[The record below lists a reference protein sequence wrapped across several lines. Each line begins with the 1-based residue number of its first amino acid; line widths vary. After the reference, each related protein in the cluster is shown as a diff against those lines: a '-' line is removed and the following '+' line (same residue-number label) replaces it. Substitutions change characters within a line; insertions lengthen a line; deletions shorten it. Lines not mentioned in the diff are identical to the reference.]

1 MIRKLGG
8 EIIETDEWDE
18 RVTHVIAHVDGKR
31 ESMSEKVMA
40 GLAGGRW
47 VLTKRWV
54 DKCVKL
60 GSWVSSPALYITS
73 EAVVRHRR
81 SWHQHGPRAA
91 VFRGI
96 KVALLMADPRKNGVY
111 GRIIRSGAGAVV
123 KCHSL
128 HQLCMRP
135 PGPGEITHIII
146 DPWILSEED
155 PRHQLFLKFRN
166 LNEEHELNIHFLYYK
181 YLFMKIRQFPEPH
194 HTDYSIFNPKI
205 QEMGAKDFEIFK
217 KQMPSIK
224 RTLPL
229 GEPPN
234 DERKK
239 KRLDTDAD
247 IVTLQDSDEE
257 EKGPTHPP
265 PALKLA
271 QLEGLLVQRVPL
283 PTINTKVPD
292 SVQCQRDSEETGYV
306 SQFQTMDASLFD
318 LGNNE
323 SRSLENHVISSNED
337 IVLDDSNNSDIVEV
351 TKEAGIVAIPEPES
365 VEQLDNKNFQSSI
378 VVEDDDGE
386 SDDDIQ
392 VLEQKLATSRR
403 ERGDARH
410 YLETDKATSRGSKRV
425 ISSAKRASVYIPSQ
439 RDEYMRQHE
448 PSAQFSGDNVEMVI
462 LDDSESDSEEREKR
476 LQGEEEYVRSSDVKH
491 GRDSETQQDEDSDKN
506 DDIVEVHAP
515 APDIVN
521 IESDTDEEEVD
532 ACSNSIDAEPD
543 AKEPAKSYSYTS
555 KYRSIPAKKTN
566 LNVRS
571 QREEYNL
578 TSKEDGKLKQI
589 RSQRE
594 EYLFTSRETK
604 VIEVRSQREE
614 FLLASRETKK
624 IHKAKS
630 QREEFLLAAKQ
641 QENVGVKI
649 EEDLT
654 CLAEVESESAPS
666 LESNTEPPVV
676 SASPNKEPLSAE
688 FEYEDVF
695 QEQAPAP
702 KKVEVENIR
711 QNIQN
716 IFQDYHDVFQEPAKP
731 IQAITIKPTFIS
743 EKKLCDK
750 VVHSSPVI
758 EKHAEKVPSEPM
770 ELDDESDF
778 SLSEGEQE
786 DEKDEKPQN
795 ISASTLEHLN
805 KASVKINIGRLGP
818 AKMSYHMKILQDYL
832 ERKREL
838 AAPDV
843 ERQAENDKPM
853 ISALSQTPQKQ
864 STSLLFRIL
873 ATLNT
878 RFTSTNE
885 LLSIS
890 HSPYVKQIIYD
901 MHEEKPRKANTKIS
915 SIPSSVEVDFV
926 HLSRKTDTE
935 DDSNE
940 DDTDGDEI
948 SEPDIVSKQTTDY
961 ATDALTCIRRL
972 KMETCSTITPNSKV
986 LNVLFKDLLLEES
999 NQYVINSAIDYLN
1012 NFLFLHGNT
1021 TDRFVWH
1028 STILSALRNLKDDKL
1043 FRQFNL
1049 SNAQDL
1055 VLCTEFWRDLI
1066 EKVIQN
1072 CLFTKYSE
1080 EYFESY
1086 DVESSGTM
1094 GPFMLLQFLVKLL
1107 EKDFQ
1112 IWWQHHKKKHLDN
1125 YTDQVGDLPLLFY
1138 ILGGSARDLLK
1149 TIKSTVLKLYKHFL
1163 KMDHGLAEVRTLL
1176 SMTAILVSHLDFH
1189 EEYG

>member
-1 MIRKLGG
+1 
-8 EIIETDEWDE
+8 
-18 RVTHVIAHVDGKR
+18 
-31 ESMSEKVMA
+31 MSEKVMA

-60 GSWVSSPALYITS
+60 GSWVPSPALFITS
-73 EAVVRHRR
+73 EAVVRHRK
-81 SWHQHGPRAA
+81 SWHQHGARAA
-91 VFRGI
+91 VFRGMRA
-96 KVALLMADPRKNGVY
+96 ALLMADPRKNGVY
-111 GRIIRSGAGAVV
+111 GRIIRSGAGTVV

-135 PGPGEITHIII
+135 PGLGEITHIII
-146 DPWILSEED
+146 DPWIMSEED

-166 LNEEHELNIHFLYYK
+166 LNEEHKLNIHFLYYK

-194 HTDYSIFNPKI
+194 YTDYSIFNPKI

-224 RTLPL
+224 RTL
-229 GEPPN
+229 GEPLN
-234 DERKK
+234 DKRKK
-239 KRLDTDAD
+239 KRLDTD
-247 IVTLQDSDEE
+247 IVTLEDSDEE
-257 EKGPTHPP
+257 EKETTHPP
-265 PALKLA
+265 PVLKLA
-271 QLEGLLVQRVPL
+271 QLEGLLVHRVSEPE
-283 PTINTKVPD
+283 
-292 SVQCQRDSEETGYV
+292 SQRDSEETGYV
-306 SQFQTMDASLFD
+306 SQSQTMDASRFD
-318 LGNNE
+318 FGNHE
-323 SRSLENHVISSNED
+323 SRSLVNHVISSNED

-351 TKEAGIVAIPEPES
+351 TREAGIVAIPDPEP
-365 VEQLDNKNFQSSI
+365 VEQLDNKNFQASMA
-378 VVEDDDGE
+378 VEDDDGE

-392 VLEQKLATSRR
+392 VLEQKLAASRQ
-403 ERGDARH
+403 ERGDVRH
-410 YLETDKATSRGSKRV
+410 YLETEKATSRGSKRV

-448 PSAQFSGDNVEMVI
+448 PSAQHSGDNVEMVI
-462 LDDSESDSEEREKR
+462 LDDSESDSEEGEKR
-476 LQGEEEYVRSSDVKH
+476 LQGEEEYVRSSDVRH

-543 AKEPAKSYSYTS
+543 AKEPVKSYAYKS
-555 KYRSIPAKKTN
+555 KYRSVPAKKTN

-578 TSKEDGKLKQI
+578 TSKEKETGKVQQI

-594 EYLFTSRETK
+594 EFLITSRETK
-604 VIEVRSQREE
+604 VREVRSQREE

-624 IHKAKS
+624 IQEAKS

-641 QENVGVKI
+641 QENVRDKANA
-649 EEDLT
+649 DLT
-654 CLAEVESESAPS
+654 CLAEVESESTPI
-666 LESNTEPPVV
+666 LESNSEPPVV
-676 SASPNKEPLSAE
+676 SAVPNKEPLPAE

-695 QEQAPAP
+695 QEPAP
-702 KKVEVENIR
+702 TPKRAEVENIR

-716 IFQDYHDVFQEPAKP
+716 IFQDYHDVFQEPDKP
-731 IQAITIKPTFIS
+731 VQAITIKPSLTS
-743 EKKLCDK
+743 EKQISDKL
-750 VVHSSPVI
+750 VHSSPVK
-758 EKHAEKVPSEPM
+758 EKHEEKVQTEPM

-778 SLSEGEQE
+778 SLSEGEEE
-786 DEKDEKPQN
+786 DKEAEKAHN

-805 KASVKINIGRLGP
+805 KASVKINVGRLSP
-818 AKMSYHMKILQDYL
+818 AKLSYHMKILQDYL
-832 ERKREL
+832 EKKKEL
-838 AAPDV
+838 SAPDV
-843 ERQAENDKPM
+843 DRQDENDKPM
-853 ISALSQTPQKQ
+853 LSTFSQTPQKQ
-864 STSLLFRIL
+864 STSLLFRII

-890 HSPYVKQIIYD
+890 HSPYVKQITYD

-915 SIPSSVEVDFV
+915 SIASSVEVDFV
-926 HLSRKTDTE
+926 NLSRKTDNE
-935 DDSNE
+935 DYSNE
-940 DDTDGDEI
+940 DDTDGDEF
-948 SEPDIVSKQTTDY
+948 SEPDIVSNQTTDH
-961 ATDALTCIRRL
+961 ATNALTCIRRL

-986 LNVLFKDLLLEES
+986 LNVLLKDLLLEES

-1080 EYFESY
+1080 EYRESY
-1086 DVESSGTM
+1086 DVESSGTE

-1149 TIKSTVLKLYKHFL
+1149 TIKSTILKLYKHFL